1 MFLFFKKHFSKFS
14 FTSEDSKDEVLKP
27 IYLKGSLSLYFK
39 KITEY
44 LKRKESIS
52 NLIIRE
58 DYNEIY
64 YVENN
69 DYEITLLFSQNE
81 NKTIISSH
89 VKSKRIGQSYK
100 KLISV
105 LNETKTA
112 LGVNKWNIYFQKEL
126 FNHLK

>member
-14 FTSEDSKDEVLKP
+14 FTSEDSKDEALKP

-44 LKRKESIS
+44 LKRKENIS

-89 VKSKRIGQSYK
+89 VKSRKIGQSYK

-105 LNETKTA
+105 LKETKTA
-112 LGVNKWNIYFQKEL
+112 LGVNKWNIYFQKES

>member
-14 FTSEDSKDEVLKP
+14 FTSEDSKDEALKP

-44 LKRKESIS
+44 LKRKENIS

-89 VKSKRIGQSYK
+89 VKSRKIGQSYK

-105 LNETKTA
+105 LKETKTA
-112 LGVNKWNIYFQKEL
+112 LGVNK
-126 FNHLK
+126 